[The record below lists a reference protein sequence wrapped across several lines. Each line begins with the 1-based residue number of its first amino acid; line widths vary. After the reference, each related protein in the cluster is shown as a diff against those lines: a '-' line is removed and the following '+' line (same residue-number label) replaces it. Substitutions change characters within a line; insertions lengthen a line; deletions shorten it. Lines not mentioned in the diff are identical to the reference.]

1 MRVVIKSGLIV
12 DPSQQL
18 EMRGDLLVEE
28 GVIREIAPE
37 ISIPDAD
44 IFDAHGCI
52 VAPGFIDLHV
62 HLREP
67 GREDVETIETGAQAA
82 AAGGFTA
89 VCAMPNTQ
97 PVNDNRAVTRFI
109 VERAREVGAAR
120 VYPVGA
126 ITRGLQGETLAEIG
140 EMREAGIIAI
150 SDDGQP
156 VMNAQV
162 MRRAMEYARQLEIP
176 VIDHCEDKNLSAGG
190 VMNEGLWSLRLGLKG
205 IPAAAEEVHVAR
217 DIILAELTGAHVHLA
232 HLSTAFSIELVR
244 QAKRR
249 GVRVTCEVT
258 PHHFTLT
265 EEAVRDYDTHA
276 KMNPPLRT
284 ERDVQAI
291 REALADGT
299 IDAIATDHA
308 PHHPDEKALEF
319 DRAPFG
325 IVGLET
331 AVSLALDRL
340 VHAGVIS
347 WMRLVELFST
357 NPARIAHLPGGTLKP
372 GVVADITILDPMR
385 PFIVRAERFRSKGR
399 NTPFEGWQL
408 TGAVRATLVAGRFVY
423 RADAP

>member
-1 MRVVIKSGLIV
+1 MRMIIRSGLIV
-12 DPSQQL
+12 DPSQDL
-18 EMRGDLLVEE
+18 EMKGDLLVED
-28 GVIREIAPE
+28 GRVKEIAPE
-37 ISIPDAD
+37 IPVSGAEVLDAR
-44 IFDAHGCI
+44 GCI

-67 GREDVETIETGAQAA
+67 GREDVETIETGTQAA

-89 VCAMPNTQ
+89 ICAMPNTQ

-109 VERAREVGAAR
+109 LERAREVGAVR
-120 VYPVGA
+120 VYPIGA
-126 ITRGLQGETLAEIG
+126 ITRGLQGEALAEIG
-140 EMREAGIIAI
+140 EMREAGIVAI

-162 MRRAMEYARQLEIP
+162 MRRALEYARQLEIP

-205 IPAAAEEVHVAR
+205 IPAAAEQVHVAR

-232 HLSTAFSIELVR
+232 HVSTAFSIELIR

-249 GVRVTCEVT
+249 GLRVTCEVT
-258 PHHFTLT
+258 PHHLILT
-265 EEAVRDYDTHA
+265 EEAVCQYDTNA

-284 ERDVQAI
+284 ERDVQAL

-299 IDAIATDHA
+299 VDAIATDHA

-331 AVSLALDRL
+331 AVSLAIDRL
-340 VHAGVIS
+340 VHGGILG
-347 WMRLVELFST
+347 WKRLVELFST
-357 NPARIAHLPGGTLKP
+357 NPARLAHLPGGTLRP
-372 GVVADITILDPMR
+372 GAPADITILDPQR
-385 PFIVRAERFRSKGR
+385 SVIVRSERFRSKGR
-399 NTPFEGWQL
+399 NTPFEGWSL
-408 TGAVRATLVAGRFVY
+408 TGAVRATLVAGRLVY
-423 RADAP
+423 CAEG

>member
-1 MRVVIKSGLIV
+1 MRLVIKSGLIV
-12 DPSQQL
+12 DPSERL
-18 EMRGDLLVEE
+18 EMKGDLLVED
-28 GVIREIAPE
+28 GIIREVAPE
-37 ISIPDAD
+37 ISIPEAQVLDAR
-44 IFDAHGCI
+44 GCI

-67 GREDVETIETGAQAA
+67 GREDVETIETGTQAA

-109 VERAREVGAAR
+109 LERAREVGSVR
-120 VYPVGA
+120 VYPIGA
-126 ITRGLQGETLAEIG
+126 ITRGLSGEALAEIG
-140 EMREAGIIAI
+140 EMWEAGIVAI
-150 SDDGQP
+150 SDDGHP
-156 VMNAQV
+156 VMNAQM
-162 MRRAMEYARQLEIP
+162 MRRAMEYACQLGIP
-176 VIDHCEDKNLSAGG
+176 VIDHCEDKHLSAGG

-232 HLSTAFSIELVR
+232 HVSTAFSIELVR

-249 GVRVTCEVT
+249 GIRVSCEVT

-265 EEAVRDYDTHA
+265 EDAVGDYDTNA
-276 KMNPPLRT
+276 KVNPPLRT
-284 ERDVQAI
+284 ERDVRAI
-291 REALADGT
+291 HEALADGT

-340 VHAGVIS
+340 VHRGLIG

-357 NPARIAHLPGGTLKP
+357 NPARIANLPGGTLRP
-372 GVVADITILDPMR
+372 GTVADITILDPTR
-385 PFIVRAERFRSKGR
+385 PFLVRAERFRSKGR
-399 NTPFEGWQL
+399 NTPFEGWRL
-408 TGAVRATLVAGRFVY
+408 TGAVRATLVAGRMVY
-423 RADAP
+423 HADSP